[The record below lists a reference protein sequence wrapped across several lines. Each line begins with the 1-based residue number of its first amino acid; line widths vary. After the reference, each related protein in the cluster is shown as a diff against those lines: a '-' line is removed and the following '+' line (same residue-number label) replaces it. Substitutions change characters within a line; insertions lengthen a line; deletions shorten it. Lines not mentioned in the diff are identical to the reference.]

1 MKVSPECSLCLFYRG
16 YLEISEAT
24 EILELRFKAI
34 TSLLRMLAENFH
46 PDAVPAVLGTMRERL
61 IKDITGNNDPMA
73 RRKMLS
79 NIEALGTLPLAE
91 KFVSEGGSNY
101 IRFRRACL
109 CAIVGNSIE
118 FDIPGH
124 VFSFNDLYRLVI
136 EAERDLAIDDI
147 HKAFNHAKEA
157 GLVIYLADNAGE
169 IAFDKLLI
177 RELKNLGCKV
187 IAAVKERPV
196 CNDATMEDALLVG
209 LNEAADK
216 VMTTGSDAMGLIIS
230 ECSREFL
237 EVYEGADF
245 VIAKGMAN
253 AEIITEMKIKTP
265 HLLLLRVK
273 CENVARYFEVPRNK
287 NVAKLLY
294 P

>member
-1 MKVSPECSLCLFYRG
+1 LKVSPECSLCLFYRG
-16 YLEISEAT
+16 YLEILEAT
-24 EILELRFKAI
+24 ESLELRFKAI
-34 TSLLRMLAENFH
+34 TNLLKMLAENFH
-46 PDAVPAVLGTMRERL
+46 LDAVPAVLGTMRERL
-61 IKDITGNNDPMA
+61 IKDVTGNNDPMA
-73 RRKMLS
+73 KRKMLS
-79 NIEALGTLPLAE
+79 NMEALRVLPFAE
-91 KFVSEGGSNY
+91 KFVSKGESDY
-101 IRFRRACL
+101 LRFRRACL
-109 CAIVGNSIE
+109 CAIVGNTIE

-124 VFSFNDLYRLVI
+124 VFNFNDLYRLII

-147 HKAFNHAKEA
+147 YIAFNHAKEA

-177 RELKNLGCKV
+177 RELKNFGCRV

-196 CNDATMEDALLVG
+196 CNDATMEDAMLAG
-209 LNEAADK
+209 LNNVVDK
-216 VMTTGSDAMGLIIS
+216 VMTTGSDAMGLIVS
-230 ECSREFL
+230 ECSRGFL
-237 EVYEGADF
+237 DVYERADL

-253 AEIITEMKIKTP
+253 AETITEMEIKTP

-273 CENVARYFEVPRNK
+273 CENVARYFGVPRNK